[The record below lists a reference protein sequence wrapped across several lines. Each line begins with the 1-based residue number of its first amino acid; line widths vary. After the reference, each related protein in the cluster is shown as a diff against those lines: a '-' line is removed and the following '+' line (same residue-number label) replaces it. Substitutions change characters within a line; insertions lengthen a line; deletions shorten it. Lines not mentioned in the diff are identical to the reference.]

1 MTVQELY
8 ELARK
13 KGDPRKIDLKL
24 RPDDDD
30 IVEVELEEEDGEV
43 SAYLIAEGSIHL

>member
-8 ELARK
+8 DLARK
-13 KGDPRKIDLKL
+13 KGDPRKIELKL
-24 RPDDDD
+24 RPDDDNLA
-30 IVEVELEEEDGEV
+30 EVEFEEEDGEV